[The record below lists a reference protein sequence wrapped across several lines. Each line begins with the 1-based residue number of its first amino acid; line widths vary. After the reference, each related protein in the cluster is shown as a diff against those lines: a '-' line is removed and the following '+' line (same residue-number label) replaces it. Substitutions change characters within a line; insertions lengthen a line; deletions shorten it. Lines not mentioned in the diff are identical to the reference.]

1 MLFASLII
9 ASAVV
14 LAGLGL
20 ITMGRR
26 LFRGADSNSI
36 LTDTALGIGGL
47 SLLILGFGTLQ
58 LYSGIGKHILLGLCV
73 ILALFG
79 AIRAITELL
88 NKLKVRQS
96 NKHKPALI
104 HILPIFLLIV
114 VACAVLVAGSAP
126 PAMDD
131 WDSLAY
137 HLTVPRLYI
146 DHGGLYNIDFSSHSN
161 FPMLLEM
168 LYIPGLML
176 GNPAAAKLVHFITGI
191 LFVLA
196 VIRLTEKHIHSSAGY
211 LAGIA
216 TAGIPIVM
224 WEGTTGYIDLA
235 TALYTV
241 LAVEALLNMQDENK
255 PKLAL
260 IAGLFAGF
268 TASTKLLGAATVLFV
283 GVWLTVQHIT
293 LRRKS
298 LGPVLLWFSLG
309 ALICLPW
316 YLRTFINTGS
326 PVFPFFY
333 SVFGGRHWNTELAQ
347 TYTANQARFG
357 MGHDL
362 LDLIKLPYNITV
374 FSDYFYDT
382 PGLYVGP
389 ILLVGLPM
397 LLLLIK
403 HGTNKTLGLAG
414 FIIAQVLL
422 WFALTQQSRY
432 LFPVYGL
439 LGALSAGLAYKI
451 ESLKSLK
458 IGLWVIFTVT
468 AFCGLY
474 TIIPS
479 TMDRTAV
486 ALGRETTNDYLSRS
500 VDVYRADNYI
510 NENLPGDARIALF
523 GDTRGLYLNREFTW
537 ADWGHN
543 TRFSRNYS
551 SAGDLA
557 QYLRSQGF
565 TYALV
570 NLRFL
575 PKDHHGPLVAEAIL
589 QSLFVQ
595 EYPVFGLGAK
605 VGVYSI
611 PK

>member
-20 ITMGRR
+20 ITLGRR
-26 LFRGADSNSI
+26 LFKSNGSSSI

-47 SLLILGFGTLQ
+47 SLVILAFGALQ
-58 LYSGIGKHILLGLCV
+58 LFSGAGKYILLGLCGV
-73 ILALFG
+73 LALFG
-79 AIRAITELL
+79 TIRIITELL
-88 NKLKVRQS
+88 NKLKVRASQ
-96 NKHKPALI
+96 KQKLTLI
-104 HILPIFLLIV
+104 QVLPILLLIV
-114 VACAVLVAGSAP
+114 IACAVLLAGSAP

-146 DHGGLYNIDFSSHSN
+146 DHGGLYYIDFSSHSN

-176 GNPAAAKLVHFITGI
+176 GNPVAAKLVHFIIGI
-191 LFVLA
+191 LFILA
-196 VIRLTEKHIHSSAGY
+196 VIRLTEKHIQPGAGY

-241 LAVEALLNMQDENK
+241 LAVEALFNMQDENK

-260 IAGLFAGF
+260 FAGLFAGF
-268 TASTKLLGAATVLFV
+268 AASTKLLGAATILLI
-283 GVWLTVQHIT
+283 GAWLIIQHIT
-293 LRRKS
+293 LKKKS
-298 LGPVLLWFSLG
+298 AGSVLLWFCLG

-333 SVFGGRHWNTELAQ
+333 SVFGGRDWNTELAQ
-347 TYTANQARFG
+347 AYTASQAHFG
-357 MGHDL
+357 MGHSL

-374 FSDYFYDT
+374 FSERFYDT

-397 LLLLIK
+397 LLVLIK
-403 HGTNKTLGLAG
+403 HRTNKTLGLAG

-439 LGALSAGLAYKI
+439 LGALSAGLAYKM

-458 IGLWVIFTVT
+458 IGLWIIFTVT
-468 AFCGLY
+468 ALCGLY
-474 TIIPS
+474 TILPS
-479 TMDRTAV
+479 AIDRSAV
-486 ALGRETTNDYLSRS
+486 AFGGETTNDYLSRS

-510 NENLPGDARIALF
+510 NENLPKNAKVVLF
-523 GDTRGLYLNREFTW
+523 GDTRGFYLDRKFAW

-543 TRFSRNYS
+543 ARFSRNYS
-551 SAGDLA
+551 NASDLVT
-557 QYLRSQGF
+557 YLRSQGYTHAF
-565 TYALV
+565 V
-570 NLRFL
+570 NLQFL
-575 PKDHHGPLVAEAIL
+575 PKDHHGPLVADAITQGL
-589 QSLFVQ
+589 LVQ
-595 EYPVFGLGAK
+595 EYPSYGSGAK

>member
-9 ASAVV
+9 ATAVV

-20 ITMGRR
+20 ITLGRR
-26 LFRGADSNSI
+26 LFKSTDSSSI

-47 SLLILGFGTLQ
+47 SLVVLAFGALQ
-58 LYSGIGKHILLGLCV
+58 LYSGVGKYILLGLCGV
-73 ILALFG
+73 LTLFG
-79 AIRAITELL
+79 SLRVISELR
-88 NKLKVRQS
+88 NKLKARSSSKQKLTLNNV
-96 NKHKPALI
+96 
-104 HILPIFLLIV
+104 LPILLLIAI
-114 VACAVLVAGSAP
+114 ACAVLLAGSAP

-131 WDSLAY
+131 WDTLAY

-146 DHGGLYNIDFSSHSN
+146 DHGGLYYIDFSSHSN

-176 GNPAAAKLVHFITGI
+176 GNPVAAKLVHFIIGI

-196 VIRLTEKHIHSSAGY
+196 VIRLTEKHIQTGAGY

-235 TALYTV
+235 TALYTI

-268 TASTKLLGAATVLFV
+268 TASTKLLGTATILLI
-283 GVWLTVQHIT
+283 GAWLIIQHIT

-298 LGPVLLWFSLG
+298 LGPVLIWFCLG

-333 SVFGGRHWNTELAQ
+333 SIFGGRDWNTDLAQ
-347 TYTANQARFG
+347 TYTASQAHFG
-357 MGHDL
+357 MGHGL

-374 FSDYFYDT
+374 FSERFYDT

-397 LLLLIK
+397 LLVLIK
-403 HGTNKTLGLAG
+403 YRTSKTLGLAG
-414 FIIAQVLL
+414 FVIAQVLL

-439 LGALSAGLAYKI
+439 LGALSAGLAYKM
-451 ESLKSLK
+451 ESIKILKT
-458 IGLWVIFTVT
+458 GLWVIFTVT
-468 AFCGLY
+468 ALCGLY
-474 TIIPS
+474 TIIPLAI
-479 TMDRTAV
+479 DRSAV
-486 ALGRETTNDYLSRS
+486 AFGSESSSDYLSRS

-510 NENLPGDARIALF
+510 NENLPKDAKVALF
-523 GDTRGLYLNREFTW
+523 GDTRGLYLNRDFAW

-543 TRFSRNYS
+543 TRFSREYTNS
-551 SAGDLA
+551 TDLML
-557 QYLRSQGF
+557 YLRSQGF
-565 TYALV
+565 THTLV

-575 PKDHHGPLVAEAIL
+575 PKDHHGPLVVDAITQGL
-589 QSLFVQ
+589 LVQ
-595 EYPVFGLGAK
+595 EYPSYGSGAK